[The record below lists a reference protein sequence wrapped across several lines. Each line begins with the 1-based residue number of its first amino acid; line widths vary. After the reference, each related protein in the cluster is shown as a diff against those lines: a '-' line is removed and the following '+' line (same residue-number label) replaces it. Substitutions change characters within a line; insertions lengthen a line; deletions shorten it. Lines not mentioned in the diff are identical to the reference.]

1 MIFTYIF
8 LAFLLLG
15 LFTQFFLAQ
24 RQIQSARMHINQ
36 VPTGFEESIS
46 LTDHQKAANYTI
58 AKLKLSSVETFFSQA
73 LLIVLTLM
81 GLLYAIH
88 RELLGI
94 FSAGVWQQIALLLT
108 ISFLSSLI
116 DLPFSWYKQFRLE
129 ENFGFNRMTQKLFW
143 LDFIKG
149 TALSLVIGVPLLWV
163 ILSLMQQAGQYWW
176 LFAWIFLVGFILL
189 ATWIAPVLIM
199 PLFNK
204 FKPLD
209 DGPLKTSIQSL
220 LDRCGFVSKGLF
232 VMDGSKR
239 SAHGNAY
246 FTGIGKNKRIV
257 FFDTLIEKLSPV
269 EIEAVLAHELGHFK
283 KNHVRKRMLLTFL
296 MSLAGLALLGWL
308 SQQIWFYESLGV
320 LPEIDG
326 NNAGLALALFS
337 LAIPVFTFFITPLGS
352 LLSRKH
358 EFEADAFAAEKSNA
372 SYLISALI
380 KLYQDNAATLTP
392 DRLYSAFYD
401 SHPPAP
407 IRIAHL
413 NQLMKASN

>member
-1 MIFTYIF
+1 MTFTYIF

-24 RQIQSARMHINQ
+24 RQMRSAIRHQHQ
-36 VPTGFEESIS
+36 VPEGFENAIS
-46 LTDHQKAANYTI
+46 LADHQKAAQYTT
-58 AKLKLSSVETFFSQA
+58 AKLKLSWIETVASQS
-73 LLIVLTLM
+73 LLITLTLF
-81 GLLYAIH
+81 GLLYALH
-88 RELLGI
+88 QGLLQY
-94 FSAGVWQQIALLLT
+94 FPAGVWQQIALLIAL
-108 ISFLSSLI
+108 SFLSSLV

-129 ENFGFNRMTQKLFW
+129 ESFGFNRMTQTLFW
-143 LDFIKG
+143 LDFLKG
-149 TALSLVIGVPLLWV
+149 SLLSLVIGIPLLWV
-163 ILSLMQQAGQYWW
+163 VLTLMQGAGQFWW
-176 LFAWIFLVGFILL
+176 LYAWVFLVVFILL
-189 ATWIAPVLIM
+189 ATWIVPVWIA

-209 DGPLKTSIQSL
+209 DGPLKTSIQLL

-257 FFDTLIEKLSPV
+257 FFDTLIEKLSPP

-283 KNHVRKRMLLTFL
+283 KNHVRKRMILTFL
-296 MSLAGLALLGWL
+296 MSLIGLALLGWL
-308 SQQIWFYESLGV
+308 SNQVWFYESLGV
-320 LPEIDG
+320 FPERDG

-337 LAIPVFTFFITPLGS
+337 LTIPVFTFFITPLGS

-358 EFEADAFAAEKSNA
+358 EFEADAFAAEKTNA
-372 SYLISALI
+372 QNLVSALI

-413 NQLMKASN
+413 NQLGQATS

>member
-24 RQIQSARMHINQ
+24 RQIQSARRNSHQ
-36 VPTGFEESIS
+36 VPAGFEKSIT
-46 LTDHQKAANYTI
+46 LADHQKAANYTI
-58 AKLKLSSVETFFSQA
+58 AKLKVSSLEATLSQA
-73 LLIVLTLM
+73 LLVALTLL

-88 RELLGI
+88 RELLTLL
-94 FSAGVWQQIALLLT
+94 SAGVWQQIALILS
-108 ISFLSSLI
+108 ISFLSNVI
-116 DLPFSWYKQFRLE
+116 DLPFAWYRQFRLE
-129 ENFGFNRMTQKLFW
+129 AQFGFNRMTQKLFW
-143 LDFIKG
+143 LDFLKS
-149 TALSLVIGVPLLWV
+149 TALGLVIGVPLLWV
-163 ILSLMQQAGQYWW
+163 ILSLMQEAGSYWW
-176 LFAWIFLVGFILL
+176 LYAWVFLVAFILL
-189 ATWIAPVLIM
+189 ATWVAPVLIM

-220 LDRCGFVSKGLF
+220 LDRCGFISKGLF

-257 FFDTLIEKLSPV
+257 FFDTLIEKLSPS

-283 KNHVRKRMLLTFL
+283 KNHVRKRMLLTFF
-296 MSLAGLALLGWL
+296 MSLVGLALLGWL

-320 LPEIDG
+320 FPEIDG

-337 LAIPVFTFFITPLGS
+337 LVIPVFTFFITPLGS
-352 LLSRKH
+352 LMSRKH

-372 SYLISALI
+372 SDLVAALI

-392 DRLYSAFYD
+392 DHLYSAFYD

-413 NQLMKASN
+413 NQLQKVSS

>member
-8 LAFLLLG
+8 LGFLLLG

-24 RQIQSARMHINQ
+24 RQIRSASEHQNE
-36 VPTGFEESIS
+36 VPTGFENAIS
-46 LTDHQKAANYTI
+46 LADHQKAARYTI
-58 AKLKLSSVETFFSQA
+58 AKLKLSWMETLTSQI
-73 LLIVLTLM
+73 LLIALTM
-81 GLLYAIH
+81 FGLLYSIH
-88 RELLGI
+88 QELLHF
-94 FSAGVWQQIALLLT
+94 FSAGVWQQIALL
-108 ISFLSSLI
+108 ISLSLLSSLV

-129 ENFGFNRMTQKLFW
+129 ESFGFNRMTQQLFW
-143 LDFIKG
+143 LDFLKG
-149 TALSLVIGVPLLWV
+149 SLLSLVIGIPLLWV
-163 ILSLMQQAGQYWW
+163 VLTLMQGAGQFWW
-176 LFAWIFLVGFILL
+176 IFAWAFLVAFILI
-189 ATWIAPVLIM
+189 ATWVAPVLIM

-209 DGPLKTSIQSL
+209 DGDLKTSIQAL

-257 FFDTLIEKLSPV
+257 FFDTLIEKLSPS

-283 KNHVRKRMLLTFL
+283 KNHVRKRMLMTFL
-296 MSLAGLALLGWL
+296 MSLIGLALLGWL
-308 SQQIWFYESLGV
+308 SNQVWFYESLGV

-358 EFEADAFAAEKSNA
+358 EFEADAFAAEKTNPQH
-372 SYLISALI
+372 LVSALI

-413 NQLMKASN
+413 HELGVAQ